1 MPDRMHHGA
10 TTRAAS
16 GPGAS
21 VRQRA
26 MPVGSSILWKPLR
39 DSHYV
44 LASIQ
49 PDNGG
54 LRQIFIVQS
63 VLDRIHRLARRPSR
77 ARLLGLL
84 LGGRY
89 DCSIT
94 GTRYLLIESAEE
106 IAETT
111 HDPKARTAALAARV
125 TEYRGGR
132 SVECVG
138 WYGSGDGPE
147 AGLSSAQAA
156 VHAGLFEE
164 PWPTALI
171 LAEGGDTGAFFLQDK
186 RASRWFQAPF
196 YEVSHVERKDQAAK
210 MTCIAWPAYLT
221 TETVVPLP
229 VSEREES
236 PSQGLTIA
244 LTHEPGPPRR
254 SALSTMAEAIGS
266 SAGAARRLG
275 SALKTSIT
283 GRAEAKARK
292 AAELAEKAR
301 VAEAERKEQ
310 ARIAHAERLERARV
324 AAAEQAERDRLA
336 AEQAE
341 RERLAAERER
351 IERERA
357 NWERAERDRAE
368 REKAAREKA
377 DREKADREKAE
388 RERLAAE
395 RAAQVRLAAQQIEMA
410 RRSEPVAAA
419 RREVPTKPAPR
430 VAQPAPPARAA
441 AVDPAVPTTNRRH
454 TPARVADDGED
465 TSASDHPYRYLALA
479 RREGFQVSAN
489 LERTGADGEETVWL
503 LNEAD
508 CGLRITLV
516 TSDIAVVDATLH
528 YNIRIKD
535 DAVLRAT
542 RPEHSHLDSRTI
554 YVRESCVEALRAQCR
569 RLRATGALQ
578 RDWKVTPH
586 VYPPET
592 AAQ

>member
-1 MPDRMHHGA
+1 M
-10 TTRAAS
+10 RAAS
-16 GPGAS
+16 RPGAS

-49 PDNGG
+49 PDHGG
-54 LRQIFIVQS
+54 LREIFIVQS

-77 ARLLGLL
+77 AQLLGLL

-89 DCSIT
+89 DCPIT
-94 GTRYLLIESAEE
+94 GTRYLLIEAAEE

-111 HDPKARTAALAARV
+111 QDAKARTAALAARV
-125 TEYRGGR
+125 AEHASDR

-138 WYGSGDGPE
+138 WYGSRNAPE
-147 AGLSSAQAA
+147 PDLSSAQAA
-156 VHAGLFEE
+156 VHAELFAE

-171 LAEGGDTGAFFLQDK
+171 LAGGGDTGAFFLHDK

-196 YEVSHVERKDQAAK
+196 YEVSRADRHDHAAK

-229 VSEREES
+229 ASEREQS
-236 PSQGLTIA
+236 PSHAGERAPTP
-244 LTHEPGPPRR
+244 EPPRR
-254 SALSTMAEAIGS
+254 SALSTMAQAIGS

-275 SALKTSIT
+275 SAVRTSIT
-283 GRAEAKARK
+283 GRAEARVRK

-310 ARIAHAERLERARV
+310 ARTAHAERLERARI

-341 RERLAAERER
+341 RERLSAERER
-351 IERERA
+351 IELERA
-357 NWERAERDRAE
+357 KWERAERDRAE
-368 REKAAREKA
+368 REKLAREKA
-377 DREKADREKAE
+377 ERERAE

-395 RAAQVRLAAQQIEMA
+395 HAAQARFAAPQIEMA

-419 RREVPTKPAPR
+419 PIMAREVPPKPALQ
-430 VAQPAPPARAA
+430 VAQPDSPARAV
-441 AVDPAVPTTNRRH
+441 AVEPPRPTTNRRH
-454 TPARVADDGED
+454 TPPRVADDGED
-465 TSASDHPYRYLALA
+465 TTASDQPYRYLALA
-479 RREGFQVSAN
+479 RREGFQVSEN
-489 LERTGADGEETVWL
+489 LERTGADGAETVWL
-503 LNEAD
+503 LHEAD
-508 CGLRITLV
+508 FGLQITLV

-535 DAVLRAT
+535 DAVWRAT
-542 RPEHSHLDSRTI
+542 RPEHRHVDSQTI
-554 YVRESCVEALRAQCR
+554 YVRESCVEALRAHCR

-586 VYPPET
+586 IYPPDTT
-592 AAQ
+592 A

>member
-1 MPDRMHHGA
+1 M
-10 TTRAAS
+10 RAAS
-16 GPGAS
+16 RPGAS

-49 PDNGG
+49 PDHGG
-54 LRQIFIVQS
+54 LREIFIVQS
-63 VLDRIHRLARRPSR
+63 VLDRIHRQARRPSG
-77 ARLLGLL
+77 AQLLGLL

-89 DCSIT
+89 DCPIT
-94 GTRYLLIESAEE
+94 GTRYLLIEAAEE

-111 HDPKARTAALAARV
+111 LDAKARTAALAARV
-125 TEYRGGR
+125 AEHASDR

-138 WYGSGDGPE
+138 WYGSRNAPE
-147 AGLSSAQAA
+147 PDLSSAQVA
-156 VHAGLFEE
+156 VHAQLFAE

-171 LAEGGDTGAFFLQDK
+171 LAGGGDTGAFFLHDK

-196 YEVSHVERKDQAAK
+196 YEVSRVDRNDHAAK
-210 MTCIAWPAYLT
+210 TTCIAWPAYLT

-229 VSEREES
+229 ASEREQS
-236 PSQGLTIA
+236 PSQAGERA
-244 LTHEPGPPRR
+244 PRPEPGPPRR
-254 SALSTMAEAIGS
+254 SALSTMAQAIGS

-275 SALKTSIT
+275 SAVRTSIT
-283 GRAEAKARK
+283 GRAEARVRK
-292 AAELAEKAR
+292 TAELAEKAR

-310 ARIAHAERLERARV
+310 ARTAHAERLERARI

-341 RERLAAERER
+341 RERLSAERER

-357 NWERAERDRAE
+357 KWERAERDRAE
-368 REKAAREKA
+368 REKLA
-377 DREKADREKAE
+377 REKAE
-388 RERLAAE
+388 RQRAERGRLAAE
-395 RAAQVRLAAQQIEMA
+395 RAAQARFAAPQIELA

-419 RREVPTKPAPR
+419 PIMAREVPAKPAPQ
-430 VAQPAPPARAA
+430 VAQPDSPARAV
-441 AVDPAVPTTNRRH
+441 AVEPPRPTTNRRH
-454 TPARVADDGED
+454 TPPRVADDGED
-465 TSASDHPYRYLALA
+465 TTASDQPYRYLALA
-479 RREGFQVSAN
+479 RREGFQVSEN
-489 LERTGADGEETVWL
+489 LERTGADGAETVWL

-508 CGLRITLV
+508 FGLQITLV

-535 DAVLRAT
+535 DAVWRAT
-542 RPEHSHLDSRTI
+542 RPEHRHVDSQTI
-554 YVRESCVEALRAQCR
+554 YVRESCVEALRAHCR

-586 VYPPET
+586 IYPPGT